1 MGGRWAGCLKAVF
14 GDILHVFDYCCE
26 LVADIVQED
35 LTALVDLF
43 YFGVAQD
50 HFLQIEEVG
59 LQELF

>member
-1 MGGRWAGCLKAVF
+1 MGGRGAGCLKAVF